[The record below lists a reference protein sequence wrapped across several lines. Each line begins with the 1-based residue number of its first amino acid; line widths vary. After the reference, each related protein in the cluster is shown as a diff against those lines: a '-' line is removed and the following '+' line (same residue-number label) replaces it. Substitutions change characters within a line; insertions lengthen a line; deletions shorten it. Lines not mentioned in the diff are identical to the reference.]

1 MREQIAIVERCDGNA
16 AAREYAARTLRAYRG
31 AAQFRDGDG
40 RKHFAHDRNFRRFF
54 VAAICELRE
63 YLRRTGRHGKATAS
77 ALYRNLIN
85 HSELK
90 PIALIT
96 GATGNLGRSLGA
108 AFGSQYRIVG
118 LDQKAE
124 GADFPVFKAL
134 HARFVDRVSVAQVP
148 RVLRVSLCENGAD
161 VTLTL
166 YRITIHFNRIAILT
180 NLLGKQCTDQVH
192 DGDRNAD

>member
-118 LDQKAE
+118 LDQKSRR
-124 GADFPVFKAL
+124 GRLSGLQSRL

-166 YRITIHFNRIAILT
+166 YRITIHFSRIAILT
-180 NLLGKQCTDQVH
+180 TRQAVH
-192 DGDRNAD
+192 SSSA